1 AKTKIPPCHPPCCLV
16 ALLPTP
22 CSVRSLSQTDGA
34 RLLDMLNAGPVA
46 GPPVPFSRSQEPVW
60 GAAGA
65 YSACVCVNARTAG
78 FSALAYPQGISSKLG
93 SDRGKPGWVSRSCW
107 TNQQIGHQPYEIG
120 RDASAFKLS
129 QTRGTETPSTERV
142 KPIEEQSSLSR
153 LLHFGPI
160 RTRRRTKRRL
170 KVEHERRIAHIKG
183 RPVSSGEANKRVPP
197 PLRNHRQLLAMP
209 ISMLRSETRLQ
220 AERAR
225 VGV

>member
-1 AKTKIPPCHPPCCLV
+1 M

-142 KPIEEQSSLSR
+142 KPIEVIKGPFSLSSR
-153 LLHFGPI
+153 PINSNFGR
-160 RTRRRTKRRL
+160 RTRQTTGAVK
-170 KVEHERRIAHIKG
+170 
-183 RPVSSGEANKRVPP
+183 PVASTAFWANPHTTPNQEK
-197 PLRNHRQLLAMP
+197 
-209 ISMLRSETRLQ
+209 
-220 AERAR
+220 AES
-225 VGV
+225 